1 MRRNSRITSIS
12 ILSLGILA
20 VFLSACVFNDI
31 LPGTPTKTIPDTSKD
46 WYTVYFTDPEASTA
60 SSYKGGPDEALA
72 TAIDQAQVS
81 VDIAI
86 YDLNLWSIT
95 NAAIKAHQRGIT
107 VRLVFESDNLDEP
120 QIQSIKDA
128 GIQILG
134 DRREGLMHNK
144 FTIIDRMEVWTG
156 SMNYTTNDAY
166 HNDNNL
172 IRISSQRL
180 ALDYTKE
187 FEEMFLDDMFG
198 PDVVKNTPYPSVQV
212 DNTQIEVLFSPDDGT
227 AIRLLELIRDAQKS
241 INFLAYSFTSD
252 SLAEAILSRAR
263 MGVIVSGIFEESQV
277 KLNNGSEYKRIQS
290 AGLNVRLDGN
300 PRNMHDK
307 VLIIDEQIVVT
318 GSYNFSRSAEESN
331 DENTLIIHNADIA
344 AQYLAEFNRI
354 YNKGH

>member
-1 MRRNSRITSIS
+1 MRRNSRISSIS

-20 VFLSACVFNDI
+20 IFLSACVLNNI
-31 LPGTPTKTIPDTSKD
+31 LPVTPTNTSPDTSKD
-46 WYTVYFTDPEASTA
+46 WYTVYFTDPEASNA

-72 TAIDQAQVS
+72 SAIDQAQVS
-81 VDIAI
+81 VDMAI

-95 NAAIKAHQRGIT
+95 NAVINAHRRGIT
-107 VRLVFESDNLDEP
+107 VRLVLESDNLDEP
-120 QIQSIKDA
+120 QIQSIKEA

-156 SMNYTTNDAY
+156 SMNYTTSDAY
-166 HNDNNL
+166 YNNNDL
-172 IRISSQRL
+172 IHLSSQQL
-180 ALDYTKE
+180 AQDYTNE

-198 PDVVKNTPYPSVQV
+198 PDVVKNTPYPSVQI
-212 DNTQIEVLFSPDDGT
+212 DNTRIEVLFSPDDGT

-241 INFLAYSFTSD
+241 INFLAYAFTSD

-263 MGVIVSGIFEESQV
+263 MGVVVAGVFEESQIQV
-277 KLNNGSEYKRIQS
+277 NNASEYKRTQS

-300 PRNMHDK
+300 PRNMHEK